1 MATDES
7 EDTEVVEQ
15 REMGDPEP
23 IGDAGLRAELPTP
36 DERQA
41 TVQRDAAES
50 GLDPDRAGS
59 TTDTGNVVVEWS
71 EGSFRHEGT
80 DGSNPSDG
88 DLGETRSHSGVEG
101 ADQTAAKGADDTPIQ
116 SGNDG
121 LELVAAERDN
131 EKDNGTEKS
140 DAKPEATRDAREIEP
155 GVLPDQSGSV
165 PEAAIIGIQDGVEIH
180 QGSRELI
187 GGTWI

>member
-7 EDTEVVEQ
+7 EGTEVVEQ
-15 REMGDPEP
+15 REMGDAES
-23 IGDAGLRAELPTP
+23 IGDAGLRAELPTS

-41 TVQRDAAES
+41 AVQRDAAES
-50 GLDPDRAGS
+50 GKHPDRAS
-59 TTDTGNVVVEWS
+59 SAQDTGNVVVEWS
-71 EGSFRHEGT
+71 EGSFRHEGA
-80 DGSNPSDG
+80 DGGNSSDG
-88 DLGETRSHSGVEG
+88 DTGQTRPDPGTESVDKASPE
-101 ADQTAAKGADDTPIQ
+101 GADDTPVP

-140 DAKPEATRDAREIEP
+140 DAEPEATRDAGEIEP
-155 GVLPDQSGSV
+155 GVLPDQSGSL
-165 PEAAIIGIQDGVEIH
+165 PEAVVVGFQDGVEIH
-180 QGSRELI
+180 QGSRELV